1 MTAFLADDPSAQ
13 LKATLEQIL
22 AAAKAAGADSA
33 DARVIFSQ
41 SGSVGVRMGRL
52 ETVERNE
59 DAASALRVFVGQRQ
73 ANVSGSDFS
82 AASITEMAARA
93 VAMAR
98 IAPEDRFCGLAPRE
112 EGEAATLELD
122 DGREFTAAE
131 LEARARRVEDAA
143 RAQPF
148 VANSGG
154 AQAEWSRSF
163 MAVGASD
170 GFRGWRAASGH
181 SMSVSAIARRDEFM
195 ERDYDAAFRRF
206 SGDLPAPESLG
217 SEAGRRA
224 ARRLGARKPES
235 RRAPVMFEP
244 RAARG
249 LLGAFLSAMSGVSV
263 ARGAS
268 FLRERLGEKL
278 LPASV
283 SLTDDP
289 TQPRGPASHS
299 FDGEGVVTR
308 RRQMIENGV
317 LRHFFLNWPAARQL
331 GMEST
336 GHAGLGFGDPPGVQ
350 PTNVRL
356 SAGDQS
362 PEALMREAGEG
373 LLVSEMFGPS
383 FNIHTGDY
391 SVGVAGLWFS
401 QGEIAFPVSE
411 ITVAG
416 NLLDIFARLVPA
428 NDLRDERAIESPTL
442 LVPDMA
448 IAGA

>member
-1 MTAFLADDPSAQ
+1 MTAFLADDPSVQ

-22 AAAKAAGADSA
+22 AAAKAAGAHAA

-41 SGSVGVRMGRL
+41 SGSVGVRMGKL

-59 DAASALRVFVGQRQ
+59 DAASALRVFIGQRQ

-82 AASITEMAARA
+82 ASSITEMAARA

-98 IAPEDRFCGLAPRE
+98 IAPEDHYCGLAPRDGQPE
-112 EGEAATLELD
+112 TLLELD
-122 DGREFTAAE
+122 DGREFTSKE
-131 LEARARRVEDAA
+131 LEAAARRVEESALS
-143 RAQPF
+143 QPF
-148 VANSGG
+148 VVNSGG
-154 AQAEWSRSF
+154 AQAEWSRAF

-170 GFRGWRAASGH
+170 GYRGWRAASGH
-181 SMSVSAIARRDEFM
+181 SMSVSAIARRDDFM

-206 SGDLPAPESLG
+206 AEDLPEPESLG
-217 SEAGRRA
+217 VEAGRRA

-235 RRAPVMFEP
+235 RRGPVLFEP

-249 LLGAFLSAMSGVSV
+249 LLGAFLSAMSGSSV

-268 FLRERLGEKL
+268 FLRDRIGEKL
-278 LPASV
+278 LPAGV
-283 SLTDDP
+283 SLIDDP
-289 TQPRGPASHS
+289 IQPRGPASHG
-299 FDGEGVVTR
+299 FDGEGVATR
-308 RRQMIENGV
+308 RRNMIEDGV

-356 SAGDQS
+356 GAGDRS
-362 PEALMREAGEG
+362 PDALMRDAGDG

-391 SVGVAGLWFS
+391 SVGVAGLWFVK
-401 QGEIAFPVSE
+401 GEIQYPVSE

-416 NLLDIFARLVPA
+416 NLLDIFAGIIPA
-428 NDLRDERAIESPTL
+428 NDLRNERAIESPTL

-448 IAGA
+448 IAGT

>member
-22 AAAKAAGADSA
+22 AAAAAAGADSA

-41 SGSVGVRMGRL
+41 SGSVGVRMGAL

-59 DAASALRVFVGQRQ
+59 DAASALRVFIGQRQ

-98 IAPEDRFCGLAPRE
+98 IAPEDRYCGLPPRD
-112 EGEAATLELD
+112 GDQAVPLELD
-122 DGREFTAAE
+122 DGREFTTAQ
-131 LEARARRVEDAA
+131 LEAMARRVEDAA
-143 RAQPF
+143 LAQPF

-154 AQAEWSRSF
+154 AQSEWSRAF

-181 SMSVSAIARRDEFM
+181 SMSVSAIAQRDDFM

-206 SGDLPAPESLG
+206 AEDLPEPESLG
-217 SEAGRRA
+217 IEAGRRA
-224 ARRLGARKPES
+224 ARRLGARKLES
-235 RRAPVMFEP
+235 RRASVIFEP

-249 LLGAFLSAMSGVSV
+249 LLSAFMGAMSGTSV

-268 FLRERLGEKL
+268 FLRDRLGERL
-278 LPASV
+278 LPAGM
-283 SLTDDP
+283 SLMDDP
-289 TQPRGPASHS
+289 VQRRGPASHS
-299 FDGEGVVTR
+299 FDGEGMISR
-308 RRQMIENGV
+308 PRNMIEDGV

-331 GMEST
+331 EMAST

-356 SAGDQS
+356 SAGEYS
-362 PEALMREAGEG
+362 PDALRNDAGEG
-373 LLVSEMFGPS
+373 LIVSEMFGPS

-401 QGEIAFPVSE
+401 QGEIEYPVSE

-416 NLLDIFARLVPA
+416 NLLEIFARIIPA
-428 NDLRDERAIESPTL
+428 NDLRNERAVESPTL

-448 IAGA
+448 IAGT